1 MEADTSLKRINSKIS
16 IFLTILLI
24 FLSSMI
30 LTSCSGEDEIDF
42 DSLISVTYDCMGG
55 NIDKLP
61 TRTLLSQPNSLIIE
75 PKGTSGFVEPKKV
88 GYTLEG
94 WYTDYISGDFTLAEE
109 GEYVYANIY
118 SKDLAGSYVGIPNY
132 YLDNEGDYVGKEVVG
147 SEELVYELF
156 NAEDETHEL
165 LNRYGMF
172 FTYELY
178 DEENEAHDG
187 YQRYSAELDYSL
199 YDERNPE
206 HEGLAKYMASL
217 TFNPADKWDFATNK
231 ISDQPL
237 VLYAKWVKNLLIN
250 WIYNNGSDTVV
261 TFQNGVLGTVINRG
275 EIFEQTAIVPKKNG
289 YTFTY
294 WYKDIEGTDRWDFN
308 TDVFPTDEA
317 ITKVDLFA
325 GYVEGDYERILD
337 INDLRKIAYKTSGSF
352 LLLNDLVIEDS
363 FVEEGTI
370 FSGVFNGYGHNLTGL
385 SMLVYNNTKLGTP
398 KAYGLFSYLENA
410 TIENLTISIEF
421 IVSESSIKP
430 LKLGALA
437 GEDLGGS
444 LISNCYV
451 DTSMSIENRGTTQSD
466 LYVGAFVGLK
476 AQGDEAT
483 LIENS
488 EYNDARIWSLFSEGI
503 ITYAD

>member
-261 TFQNGVLGTVINRG
+261 TFQNG
-275 EIFEQTAIVPKKNG
+275 F
-289 YTFTY
+289 
-294 WYKDIEGTDRWDFN
+294 
-308 TDVFPTDEA
+308 
-317 ITKVDLFA
+317 
-325 GYVEGDYERILD
+325 
-337 INDLRKIAYKTSGSF
+337 
-352 LLLNDLVIEDS
+352 
-363 FVEEGTI
+363 
-370 FSGVFNGYGHNLTGL
+370 
-385 SMLVYNNTKLGTP
+385 
-398 KAYGLFSYLENA
+398 
-410 TIENLTISIEF
+410 
-421 IVSESSIKP
+421 
-430 LKLGALA
+430 
-437 GEDLGGS
+437 
-444 LISNCYV
+444 
-451 DTSMSIENRGTTQSD
+451 
-466 LYVGAFVGLK
+466 
-476 AQGDEAT
+476 
-483 LIENS
+483 
-488 EYNDARIWSLFSEGI
+488 
-503 ITYAD
+503 